1 MTMIETDYL
10 VVGAGAVGMAFAD
23 ALIAEADVDVV
34 LVDRQHRPGGHWNN
48 GYAFL
53 RLHQPSAY
61 YGVNSRALGTDSI
74 DTTGPNT
81 GFYER
86 ATAAE
91 VCDYYRKVLEEM
103 LASGRVRFF
112 GGCDYVG
119 DWSSQHAFR
128 SRLTGRS
135 TTVSARRR
143 IVDATYIQSSVPGT
157 HAPGF
162 EVDPDAR
169 VIPVGRLAD
178 LPDAPRGFTILGA
191 GKTAMDACCWLL
203 DNGVDP
209 ERIRWVKPRDA
220 WIFDRARVQP
230 QDLIAPTIEG
240 LSLGIEALAEAAS
253 PADLFG
259 RLEACES
266 LVRIDRTVE
275 PTMFKGATL
284 SQAELEALRQIP
296 RVVRL
301 GRVKRIGRER
311 LVLEGG
317 EIPSDRGEIHVDC
330 TADGLPVT
338 PPRPIFEPG
347 RITIQGTGGLTCLSA
362 ATVAYV
368 EEARDDDAER
378 NRLCPPKP
386 HPDHA
391 TDWIT
396 FIAGILRGAAA
407 RSAEPD
413 LTAWLERSRLN
424 LFGGMA
430 DHMSDPRM
438 QGAMA
443 RWTANAEPAIENAE
457 RLIAERV
464 PLERKPPR
472 TATRVG
478 GCS

>member
-23 ALIAEADVDVV
+23 ALIAETDVDVV
-34 LVDRQHRPGGHWNN
+34 LVDRQHRPGGHWTN
-48 GYAFL
+48 GYPFL

-61 YGVNSRALGTDSI
+61 YGVNSRALGADSI
-74 DTTGPNT
+74 DITGPNA

-86 ATAAE
+86 ATVAE
-91 VCDYYRKVLEEM
+91 VCDYYRRVLEEM
-103 LASGRVRFF
+103 LASGGVRFF

-119 DWSSQHAFR
+119 DWSSHHAFR
-128 SRLTGRS
+128 SRLTGNS
-135 TTVSARRR
+135 TTVRVRRK

-157 HAPGF
+157 HTPGF
-162 EVDPDAR
+162 EVDPAAR

-178 LPDAPRGFTILGA
+178 LPDAPSGFTILGA

-209 ERIRWVKPRDA
+209 DRIRWIKPREA

-230 QDLIAPTIEG
+230 LDLIVPTIEG
-240 LSLGIEALAEAAS
+240 LSLGIEALAEAPS
-253 PADLFG
+253 PRDLFG

-275 PTMFKGATL
+275 PTMFKGAVL
-284 SQAELEALRQIP
+284 SQAEREALRQIS

-301 GRVKRIGRER
+301 GRVKRIGRKR
-311 LVLEGG
+311 LVLEDG
-317 EIPSDRGEIHVDC
+317 EIPVDRGEVHVDC
-330 TADGLPVT
+330 TADGLPVA

-347 RITIQGTGGLTCLSA
+347 RITIQTTGGLTCLSA

-368 EEARDDDAER
+368 EAARDEDAER

-386 HPDHA
+386 HPNHA

-396 FIAGILRGAAA
+396 FVAGIVRGAAA
-407 RSAEPD
+407 KATEPD
-413 LTAWLERSRLN
+413 LAAWLERSRLS
-424 LFGGMA
+424 LFRGMA
-430 DHMSDPRM
+430 DRMTDARM
-438 QGAMA
+438 QAAMA
-443 RWTANAEPAIENAE
+443 RWTANAEAAIENAE
-457 RLIAERV
+457 RLMAAS
-464 PLERKPPR
+464 
-472 TATRVG
+472 TASNPHAPGQRVG
-478 GCS
+478 V